1 MQKVYSVLYTMDD
14 RYVLSGS
21 DDTNIRIWK
30 AVANDP
36 IKLLTKRETENREYS
51 KKLIEKYKYMP
62 NIRKIL
68 NHKHLPK
75 YILNKKKELKIRKE
89 SKYRKFHNK
98 EMNSKPGTLEYKPE
112 KIEKVVKSGI
122 VDK

>member
-1 MQKVYSVLYTMDD
+1 M
-14 RYVLSGS
+14 
-21 DDTNIRIWK
+21 
-30 AVANDP
+30 
-36 IKLLTKRETENREYS
+36 
-51 KKLIEKYKYMP
+51 
-62 NIRKIL
+62 
-68 NHKHLPK
+68 PK